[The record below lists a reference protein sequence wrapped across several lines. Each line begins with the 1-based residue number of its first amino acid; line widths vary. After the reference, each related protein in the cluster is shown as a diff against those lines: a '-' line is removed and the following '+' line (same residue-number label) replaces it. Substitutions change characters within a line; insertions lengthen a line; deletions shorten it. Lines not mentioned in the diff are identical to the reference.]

1 MKRVTPVACALAAVL
16 MLAATGSAQSRGTF
30 DARRAVASLAQF
42 DWKGATTI
50 SESPVTWDFAVTP
63 PMSKL
68 LAAGA
73 DARPA
78 LLAELSNE
86 TILDQV
92 LFLLGGVGD
101 ESSIDPILT
110 AMGLAREKLSGERRE
125 RVLAAGSLALS
136 NITGEPVVLWYG
148 GGVVTRRCSD
158 DPLDCWSAWWLA
170 NKASFR
176 ASDPA
181 HRESRCRP
189 GYGLYRES
197 PVHREAL
204 SN

>member
-1 MKRVTPVACALAAVL
+1 MKKIVTVACGFVSIVLLAA
-16 MLAATGSAQSRGTF
+16 AASAQSRGSVE
-30 DARRAVASLAQF
+30 AQRVVASLAQY

-50 SESPVTWDFAVTP
+50 SESPVSWDFAVTP
-63 PMSKL
+63 PMNQL

-86 TILDQV
+86 KVLDQV

-125 RVLAAGSLALS
+125 RVLAAGSVALS
-136 NITGEPVVLWYG
+136 NITGEPVVWWYC
-148 GGVVTRRCSD
+148 GGVVTRRCSL
-158 DPLDCWSAWWLA
+158 DPLDCWSTWWLA
-170 NKASFR
+170 NKARFR
-176 ASDPA
+176 ASDPT
-181 HRESRCRP
+181 HRKSRCRP
-189 GYGLYRES
+189 GYGLYREMPVS
-197 PVHREAL
+197 PKAL

>member
-1 MKRVTPVACALAAVL
+1 MKRIVPVVCAFAAVL
-16 MLAATGSAQSRGTF
+16 MLAAAGSAQSRESF
-30 DARRAVASLAQF
+30 DAQRAVASLAQF
-42 DWKGATTI
+42 EWKGAMTI
-50 SESPVTWDFAVTP
+50 SESPISWDFAVTP
-63 PMSKL
+63 PMSQL

-78 LLAELSNE
+78 LQAELSNE
-86 TILDQV
+86 SILDQV

-136 NITGEPVVLWYG
+136 NITGEPVVWWYS

-176 ASDPA
+176 ASDPV

-189 GYGLYRES
+189 GYGLYREL
-197 PVHREAL
+197 PVPREAL